1 MAQDFAAPDRG
12 EVALESGVIPP
23 TASSLLSGEEEGEE
37 KEKRKRKTEK
47 EKKEEE
53 KRKRRGRQRGIEIR

>member
-47 EKKEEE
+47 EKKEE
-53 KRKRRGRQRGIEIR
+53 